1 MLGIDTKRLDG
12 GDFLRLDHLDSV
24 AFLVDQETILLALKD
39 FLVLLTLPNFLV
51 LLHLG
56 V

>member
-1 MLGIDTKRLDG
+1 MLGIDTKSFDG
-12 GDFLRLDHLDSV
+12 GDFLGLDHLDSV
-24 AFLVDQETILLALKD
+24 AFLVDQKTILLALED